1 MLFIGNFA
9 PHRCVVSRNSA
20 PDLPDIPLETIM
32 ASEHGFYIT
41 HPAQDLQITL
51 TMIDEHI
58 SGAVSFNQ
66 NFRI

>member
-1 MLFIGNFA
+1 
-9 PHRCVVSRNSA
+9 
-20 PDLPDIPLETIM
+20 M